1 MPTTRK
7 IVNKPADATYF
18 GMQQLEDLKKQLAE
32 ANAKIEALERE
43 NKETTSASASGYNN
57 PVATSPHPE
66 VNEELRLNEARPL
79 HEADA
84 ELDEEKL
91 DELMPDNIKCPISQ
105 QLIKTPVLCSDT
117 FTYELTSLV
126 GYFAS
131 LTESQRQEL
140 VNPNGRGIKGIP
152 LQNLNLILNRAVLGL
167 IQDWRAANNLPD
179 VAPEPIPEM
188 HTVNAASRPHPPTS
202 PQPENI
208 ARLLPTRNSETYVR
222 LRAIS
227 KFLVRVLRYQTHSHH
242 FIVHHNNIVSA
253 PVRALYNV
261 LDRHIVNPAIDM
273 SDIYQIAELFTY
285 RSGRKRFGINL
296 IGGTEYIDTDTRVNE
311 Y

>member
-7 IVNKPADATYF
+7 LVNKPADATYF
-18 GMQQLEDLKKQLAE
+18 GMRQLEDLKKQLAE

-66 VNEELRLNEARPL
+66 VNEELRLNEALPL

-152 LQNLNLILNRAVLGL
+152 LQNLNLTLNRAVLGL
-167 IQDWRAANNLPD
+167 IQDWREANNLPD

-188 HTVNAASRPHPPTS
+188 YTARAAPRPHPPTN

-208 ARLLPTRNSETYVR
+208 VINSEAYVR
-222 LRAIS
+222 LRTIS
-227 KFLVRVLRYQTHSHH
+227 KLLVRVLRYHNHH
-242 FIVHHNNIVSA
+242 FIIRHNNIVSA
-253 PVRALYNV
+253 PARALYNV
-261 LDRHIVNPAIDM
+261 LDRDIVNPAIDM

-285 RSGRKRFGINL
+285 TSGRKRFGINL
-296 IGGTEYIDTDTRVNE
+296 IAGTEYIDTDTRGNE